1 MTERL
6 VVDGMNVLGSRPDG
20 WWRDRDGA
28 VRTLHEQLAALAA
41 RSGAQVVLVLD
52 GRPLPDLPE
61 GESDGITVRYARR
74 RGRDA
79 ADDRLVELVAE
90 DPDPAGLQVVTADRE
105 LRRRVQPYGV
115 TLIGPRTLLDRL

>member
-1 MTERL
+1 MRL

-28 VRTLHEQLAALAA
+28 VRRLHEQLAALDAE
-41 RSGAQVVLVLD
+41 VVLVLD

-61 GESDGITVRYARR
+61 GEIDGVGVRYARR

-79 ADDRLVELVAE
+79 ADDRLVELVAA
-90 DPDPAGLQVVTADRE
+90 DPDPGNLTVVTADRE
-105 LRRRVQPYGV
+105 LRQRVEPYGV
-115 TLIGPRTLLDRL
+115 TLMGPRTLLDQLDV